1 MRTRMFLAASF
12 KKQKTKTKK
21 KPDWSDEIMVH
32 NHRDMQ
38 LKKSMSVEI
47 GSGEILLASGK
58 RKKLQDMKLR
68 GY

>member
-1 MRTRMFLAASF
+1 
-12 KKQKTKTKK
+12 
-21 KPDWSDEIMVH
+21 MVH

-47 GSGEILLASGK
+47 GSGEILLISVK

-68 GY
+68 GYRYELRKITFSLFTLTQM